1 MSLTLTAEWKNLIIK
16 KNKRYD
22 LFSKKNVPLQI
33 KTKNKMATITLTTNN
48 QTKLDLLIALA
59 KELRVKCAMITGKRK
74 NEVELADEDIRNGK
88 VYKAE
93 SVDDMFN
100 QILGE
105 GNW

>member
-1 MSLTLTAEWKNLIIK
+1 
-16 KNKRYD
+16 
-22 LFSKKNVPLQI
+22 
-33 KTKNKMATITLTTNN
+33 MATITVTTKT
-48 QTKLDLLIALA
+48 QSQFDIIIALA
-59 KELRVKCAMITGKRK
+59 KELKLKYTSKADTKM
-74 NEVELADEDIRNGK
+74 NEIEKADEDIKQGR

>member
-1 MSLTLTAEWKNLIIK
+1 
-16 KNKRYD
+16 
-22 LFSKKNVPLQI
+22 
-33 KTKNKMATITLTTNN
+33 MATITLTTNN
-48 QTKLDLLIALA
+48 QTKLDLLMVLA
-59 KELRVKCAMITGKRK
+59 KELRVKCVPVQEKRK
-74 NEVELADEDIRNGK
+74 SGIELADEDIRSGK

>member
-1 MSLTLTAEWKNLIIK
+1 
-16 KNKRYD
+16 
-22 LFSKKNVPLQI
+22 
-33 KTKNKMATITLTTNN
+33 MATITITTKKKS
-48 QTKLDLLIALA
+48 QLDLFIALA
-59 KELRVKCAMITGKRK
+59 KEMKIKYTSNSDRPK
-74 NEVELADEDIRNGK
+74 NEIEKADEDIRLGR

>member
-1 MSLTLTAEWKNLIIK
+1 MII
-16 KNKRYD
+16 
-22 LFSKKNVPLQI
+22 LWIVLG
-33 KTKNKMATITLTTNN
+33 
-48 QTKLDLLIALA
+48 ALA
-59 KELRVKCAMITGKRK
+59 IFLFVLFVRTILFHPK
-74 NEVELADEDIRNGK
+74 NEIEQADEDIRMGR

>member
-1 MSLTLTAEWKNLIIK
+1 
-16 KNKRYD
+16 
-22 LFSKKNVPLQI
+22 
-33 KTKNKMATITLTTNN
+33 MATITLTTNN
-48 QTKLDLLIALA
+48 QTKLNLLMALA
-59 KELRVKCAMITGKRK
+59 KELRVKCVPVKEDPKSEI
-74 NEVELADEDIRNGK
+74 ELADEDIRNGR

>member
-1 MSLTLTAEWKNLIIK
+1 
-16 KNKRYD
+16 
-22 LFSKKNVPLQI
+22 
-33 KTKNKMATITLTTNN
+33 MATITLTTNN

-59 KELRVKCAMITGKRK
+59 KELRVKCATITGKRK
-74 NEVELADEDIRNGK
+74 NEIELADEDIRNGK

>member
-1 MSLTLTAEWKNLIIK
+1 
-16 KNKRYD
+16 
-22 LFSKKNVPLQI
+22 LQI
-33 KTKNKMATITLTTNN
+33 KITTEMATITLTTNN
-48 QTKLDLLIALA
+48 QTKLGLLIALA
-59 KELRVKCAMITGKRK
+59 KELRVKCVPVKKGRK
-74 NEVELADEDIRNGK
+74 NEIELADEDIRNGR

>member
-1 MSLTLTAEWKNLIIK
+1 
-16 KNKRYD
+16 
-22 LFSKKNVPLQI
+22 
-33 KTKNKMATITLTTNN
+33 MATITLTTNN

-59 KELRVKCAMITGKRK
+59 KELRVKCVPAKEERK
-74 NEVELADEDIRNGK
+74 SEIEIADEDIRDGRIF
-88 VYKAE
+88 KAE